1 MEAAQLLALL
11 PDNILEEFARE
22 TQVDKYTKKLYGEIV
37 FKLLIH
43 CILSFKDNSLRTMES
58 AYESVVFKLLN
69 ANIKSETISF
79 SSISER
85 LSVIEPAYFEKL
97 YNKCIETYSAILTPA
112 KTELIRFDSTIVA
125 LSGKLLNV
133 GYHIQGG
140 SAAHLRQLKFTIGY
154 SNLPV
159 AIHFFTEQT
168 YSSENK
174 ALKEGILSYDKS
186 NTSIIRIFD
195 RGITARK
202 TYDDLIEKDIPF
214 ISRLSAKSKKDL
226 IRYNA
231 LPEMVVQTSTLHIYS
246 DSWVY
251 LYKAHGLKADHPVR
265 CIEALIKT
273 TGETLLFITNIE
285 SELLSAADV
294 TIFYKCRW
302 EIEVFFKFIKQEL
315 NFSHLINRSENGIK
329 VMLYCTMIAAIL
341 LLAYKEINGLKGYKI
356 MKQQFVN
363 DLEKSL
369 MKDIVVICGGDP
381 YKLEVLLKSAPE

>member
-11 PDNILEEFARE
+11 PDNILEEFALE
-22 TQVDKYTKKLYGEIV
+22 TQVNKYTKKLHGEIV

-43 CILSFKDNSLRTMES
+43 CILTFKDNSLRMMES

-85 LSVIEPAYFEKL
+85 LSVIKPVYFEEL
-97 YNKCIETYSAILTPA
+97 YKKCVETYSAILTPA
-112 KTELIRFDSTIVA
+112 KTELVRFDSTIVA

-133 GYHIQGG
+133 GYNIRGG
-140 SAAHLRQLKFTIGY
+140 DAGHLKQLKFTVGY
-154 SNLPV
+154 STLPV

-174 ALKEGILSYDKS
+174 ALKEGIFSYDKS

-202 TYDDLIEKDIPF
+202 TYDELIQNNIPF
-214 ISRLSAKSKKDL
+214 ISRLSAKSKRDL
-226 IRYNA
+226 IKCNV

-251 LYKAHGLKADHPVR
+251 LYKASDVKADHPVR
-265 CIEALIKT
+265 CIEALVKN
-273 TGETLLFITNIE
+273 TGETMLFVTNID
-285 SELLSAADV
+285 SEVMSAADV
-294 TIFYKCRW
+294 SICYKCRW
-302 EIEVFFKFIKQEL
+302 DIEVFFKFIKQEL

-329 VMLYCTMIAAIL
+329 VMLYCTLIAAIL
-341 LLAYKEINGLKGYKI
+341 LLAYKQINSLKGYKI

-363 DLEKSL
+363 NLEKLL
-369 MKDIVVICGGDP
+369 MKDIVVMCGGNP
-381 YKLEVLLKSAPE
+381 HKP